1 MAASSRGEEEKSSS
15 EELSAKIA
23 PSWLPGAAAINEA
36 FYWPEELPRPK
47 VSLRS
52 ALLVGAD
59 EALTVGLGLASRM
72 RFATP
77 SFRQRSTQEMEDALE
92 YFQDSGWIKNPQ
104 GYHLKPPALEKVL
117 FKKSSSR
124 GADFEHMTFEGG
136 YVPRMGEAGRARWLG
151 YENNQTSHCWV
162 LRHKGPQR
170 PWMIHIHGYR
180 MGTPFL
186 DFSAFNTSYIHEEK
200 GFNVLHYVLPLHGPR
215 KVGPTSGDALLSP
228 GYVNAIHAEAQ
239 AMFELRRIIDWL
251 RRDGASQIGVHGISL
266 GGFTTA
272 LLATLEGNLSCVI
285 AGIPAV
291 ELVKAARRLGRR
303 NLLYFFDNINMP
315 WDEIEQMARVI
326 SPLAMKPKVPKKGRY
341 IYAGLL
347 DRLVRPSE
355 PLGLWEHWGKPE
367 IEWYQGNHMTF
378 ARNKNVRAFIDSA
391 LDASFD

>member
-1 MAASSRGEEEKSSS
+1 
-15 EELSAKIA
+15 
-23 PSWLPGAAAINEA
+23 
-36 FYWPEELPRPK
+36 
-47 VSLRS
+47 
-52 ALLVGAD
+52 
-59 EALTVGLGLASRM
+59 
-72 RFATP
+72 
-77 SFRQRSTQEMEDALE
+77 
-92 YFQDSGWIKNPQ
+92 
-104 GYHLKPPALEKVL
+104 
-117 FKKSSSR
+117 
-124 GADFEHMTFEGG
+124 
-136 YVPRMGEAGRARWLG
+136 
-151 YENNQTSHCWV
+151 
-162 LRHKGPQR
+162 
-170 PWMIHIHGYR
+170 MIHIHGYR

-378 ARNKNVRAFIDSA
+378 ARNKNVRAFIDNA